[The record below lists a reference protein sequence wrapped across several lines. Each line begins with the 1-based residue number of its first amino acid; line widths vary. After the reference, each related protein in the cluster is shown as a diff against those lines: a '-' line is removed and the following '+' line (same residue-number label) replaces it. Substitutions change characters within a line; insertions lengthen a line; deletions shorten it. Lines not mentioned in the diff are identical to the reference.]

1 MPIRPPGRAD
11 PQQLGGAVPRV
22 ATGQVLAGGQ
32 HRLEGAV
39 GEGEVLGLALQERH
53 LQPFGLGAPAGPLQQ
68 VGVAVDPDD
77 PAEAARRGQGGVP
90 AAAAHVQHTLTGVQ
104 VDRLAQELAGEQD
117 PRPDGG
123 VRTRRPDRPLGLL
136 DDAELHGL
144 LLDIVYRL
152 AASLTRLTGSGQV
165 MISMS

>member
-1 MPIRPPGRAD
+1 VDHADAAPRPAD
-11 PQQLGGAVPRV
+11 PQQLGGAVPQV

-77 PAEAARRGQGGVP
+77 PAEAARGRQGGVP
-90 AAAAHVQHTLTGVQ
+90 APAADVQHTLTGVQ
-104 VDRLAQELAGEQD
+104 VDRLAQ
-117 PRPDGG
+117 
-123 VRTRRPDRPLGLL
+123 
-136 DDAELHGL
+136 
-144 LLDIVYRL
+144 
-152 AASLTRLTGSGQV
+152 
-165 MISMS
+165 

>member
-1 MPIRPPGRAD
+1 MPADGCEQLADVAFGRPVDHADPAPRPAD
-11 PQQLGGAVPRV
+11 PQQLGGAVPRD

-77 PAEAARRGQGGVP
+77 PTEAASGRQGGVP
-90 AAAAHVQHTLTGVQ
+90 ARCGCLTALSSTNSSWTSS
-104 VDRLAQELAGEQD
+104 VDGSK
-117 PRPDGG
+117 PHP
-123 VRTRRPDRPLGLL
+123 P
-136 DDAELHGL
+136 
-144 LLDIVYRL
+144 
-152 AASLTRLTGSGQV
+152 TG
-165 MISMS
+165 